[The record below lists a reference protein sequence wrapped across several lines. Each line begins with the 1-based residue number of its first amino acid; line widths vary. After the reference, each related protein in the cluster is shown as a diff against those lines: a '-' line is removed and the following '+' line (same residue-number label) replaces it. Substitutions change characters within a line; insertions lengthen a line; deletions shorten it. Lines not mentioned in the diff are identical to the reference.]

1 MGEMHPSTHS
11 LFDDA
16 CQRRDRETEAWVRMR
31 ACQRATQ
38 ANRPQD
44 VASTLGWPVRLV
56 ATAQR
61 WVGLLASHSRWHH
74 PLAPKSR

>member
-11 LFDDA
+11 LYDDA

-31 ACQRATQ
+31 ACQRATR
-38 ANRPQD
+38 ANRSQAQ
-44 VASTLGWPVRLV
+44 ASRLGWSARLV
-56 ATAQR
+56 ATAHR
-61 WVGLLASHSRWHH
+61 WIGLLASHSHRHH

>member
-31 ACQRATQ
+31 ACQRATH
-38 ANRPQD
+38 ANRPHD
-44 VASTLGWPVRLV
+44 VAARLGWSARLV

-61 WVGLLASHSRWHH
+61 WVGLLASLSHRHH